1 MPISKNALRRHFIL
15 DECFSNFGRKF
26 FIEDLMEKCDG
37 ISRRQIM
44 EDINFF
50 ISASGWDAPL
60 DKIKE
65 GKRVY
70 YRYRDKNFTIR
81 NKPITDEEMLQLQAT
96 VDMLSRFHGLPQF
109 DLIQS
114 LIDTIKSKSGA
125 KKELTSF
132 NKSLISI
139 ESNEYVAGSN
149 FIPELFNYI
158 VNETPIK
165 VEYETFHKGARTW
178 VIHPYYLKQY
188 NNRWFLIG
196 LNDEYRTFTHIGLD
210 RIQSIE
216 AVHTPYIT
224 NEQFDSVDEYF
235 EDIVGV
241 SIPDERTIEHVVLKF
256 SNHRYPYV
264 KAKPIHGSQKIADDE
279 NGLITL
285 DIMLNKELES
295 ILLSFGEDVEVIE
308 PMHLRKQITEKI
320 KSSYDKY
327 FSMQ

>member
-15 DECFSNFGRKF
+15 DECFSNFGRKY

-37 ISRRQIM
+37 ISRRQIF
-44 EDINFF
+44 EDIDFF
-50 ISASGWDAPL
+50 ISTSGWDAPL
-60 DKIKE
+60 EKYKD
-65 GKRVY
+65 GKRTY
-70 YRYRDKNFTIR
+70 YRYSNKDFTIR
-81 NKPITDEEMLQLQAT
+81 NRPITDEEMLQLQAT

-114 LIDTIKSKSGA
+114 LIDTIKSRAKIELKS
-125 KKELTSF
+125 S
-132 NKSLISI
+132 NSSVISLQ
-139 ESNEYVAGSN
+139 SNEYVAGTD
-149 FIPELFNYI
+149 FISELFNYI
-158 VNETPIK
+158 FNKTPIK
-165 VEYETFHKGARTW
+165 VEYQTFHKGKRSW
-178 VIHPYYLKQY
+178 IIHPYYLKQY

-216 AVHTPYIT
+216 AVNTPYIT

-241 SIPDERTIEHVVLKF
+241 SIPDEQTIEHVVLKF

-264 KAKPIHGSQKIADDE
+264 KAKPIHGSQKVADDE

-295 ILLSFGEDVEVIE
+295 ILLSFGEDVEVIG
-308 PMHLRKQITEKI
+308 PMCLRKQISEKI

>member
-15 DECFSNFGRKF
+15 DECFSNFGRKY

-37 ISRRQIM
+37 ISRRQIF
-44 EDINFF
+44 EDIDFF
-50 ISASGWDAPL
+50 ISTSGWDAPL
-60 DKIKE
+60 EKYKD
-65 GKRVY
+65 GKRTY
-70 YRYRDKNFTIR
+70 YRYSNKDFTIR
-81 NKPITDEEMLQLQAT
+81 NRPITDEEMLQLQAT

-114 LIDTIKSKSGA
+114 LIDTIKSRTKIELKS
-125 KKELTSF
+125 S
-132 NKSLISI
+132 NSSVISLQ
-139 ESNEYVAGSN
+139 SNEYVAGTD
-149 FIPELFNYI
+149 FISELFNYI
-158 VNETPIK
+158 VNKTPIK
-165 VEYETFHKGARTW
+165 VEYQTFHKGKRSW
-178 VIHPYYLKQY
+178 IIHPYYLKQY

-196 LNDEYRTFTHIGLD
+196 LNDEYRSFTHIGLD
-210 RIQSIE
+210 RIQSIDT
-216 AVHTPYIT
+216 VHTPYIT
-224 NEQFDSVDEYF
+224 NEQYDSVDEYF

-264 KAKPIHGSQKIADDE
+264 KAKPIHGSQKIEDDE

-308 PMHLRKQITEKI
+308 PIRLRKQISEKI